1 MGKCSGLQLLVCWL
15 NTKYWM
21 FFFPILY
28 CINSGMFLNLQ
39 NHHRNKEHFSF
50 SPSTVSWK
58 KHLTKVQLY
67 KKQEVSFPSVA
78 GLSCIT
84 NLKATR
90 LAINIIMLL
99 SKKKYI
105 YIPEAH
111 FLIQQQI
118 KIEVSDVLALWRCIV
133 SSLLPF
139 LSKFDLFFIDAV
151 KMVTFFCFCFLTS
164 F

>member
-105 YIPEAH
+105 YIYSWGTLSYSATNKDRSQWCPG
-111 FLIQQQI
+111 IMTMYCI
-118 KIEVSDVLALWRCIV
+118 K
-133 SSLLPF
+133 PF
-139 LSKFDLFFIDAV
+139 AFPL
-151 KMVTFFCFCFLTS
+151 
-164 F
+164 